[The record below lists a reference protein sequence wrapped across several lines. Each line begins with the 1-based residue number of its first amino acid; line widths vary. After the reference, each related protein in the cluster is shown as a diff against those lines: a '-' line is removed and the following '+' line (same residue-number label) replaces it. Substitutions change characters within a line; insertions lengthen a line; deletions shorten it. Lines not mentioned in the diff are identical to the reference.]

1 MLEHEHPW
9 IPTYC
14 YITEHSKLDGQTTEE
29 ALMMAY
35 GVWKGRGRTKR
46 ARKAGPEKRFF
57 SIDY

>member
-35 GVWKGRGRTKR
+35 GVWKGRGRTN
-46 ARKAGPEKRFF
+46 
-57 SIDY
+57 